1 MLFNVKFESRRDTL
15 TAIESPKMKFE
26 FLLSNLISMGEETT
40 VLFVVFFSLVDV
52 SQAIASDRN
61 SINDKKRIGT
71 IKFWLM

>member
-26 FLLSNLISMGEETT
+26 FLLSNLISMGEEAT
-40 VLFVVFFSLVDV
+40 VLFVGFFSLVDV